1 MLSDRTL
8 TIRAS
13 VFDMQLTLIATI
25 ALVMMVVFLFL
36 RRLAATI
43 AAGVTVPLSLAGTF
57 ALMWVVGFS
66 IDNISLMALA
76 VAVGFVV
83 DDAIV
88 MIENVFRNLEKG
100 MTPLRATIEGARQI
114 GFTVISIS
122 ASLIAAFIPLFFMG
136 GVVGRLFTEFSHDAG
151 VRHRDLDGGVAVG
164 HADDLRA
171 FRARGAEPGRHLA
184 RPRGGGRAPPHRLG
198 LYAQPRRRAA
208 LPLSDAAG
216 VRRHHRAHRRRS
228 TSRRRRAT
236 SRRTTPA

>member
-1 MLSDRTL
+1 M
-8 TIRAS
+8 
-13 VFDMQLTLIATI
+13 
-25 ALVMMVVFLFL
+25 
-36 RRLAATI
+36 
-43 AAGVTVPLSLAGTF
+43 PLSLAGTF

-88 MIENVFRNLEKG
+88 MIENVFRNLEQG

-136 GVVGRLFTEFSHDAG
+136 GVVGRLFTEFAMTLAFAIVISTVVSLYA
-151 VRHRDLDGGVAVG
+151 

-171 FRARGAEPGRHLA
+171 FRARGAEPERHLA
-184 RPRGGGRAPPHRLG
+184 RPRGRGRAAPHRLG
-198 LYAQPRRRAA
+198 LHAQPRRRAA
-208 LPLSDAAG
+208 LPLADAAG
-216 VRRHHRAHRRRS
+216 VLRHHRAHRRRS
-228 TSRRRRAT
+228 TSRCRRAI